1 MKKHQIAL
9 LVLLSVAA
17 AITVACGNSS
27 NPVYSN
33 MAVNSDRN
41 SSSSGTPLF
50 TMAVGGSSLTAVST
64 GVTNIWGPSVTA
76 DFKTVAYA
84 TDGEVWSIA
93 PAGGTA
99 TQLTQNAAN
108 NTASDNAEISPNGQK
123 IVYPLFNNAG
133 ASIWIMNADGSGS
146 TNLTP
151 TLPTGMT
158 FCYVSSFSADSS
170 QIVFACTDSSE
181 DTFSL
186 YTMKID
192 GSQLTTVLT
201 QSTWLDSPYFTP
213 NGKQILYTTFGTP
226 GDAQAHKVGRTGF
239 KPMSFRAMNSH
250 AHPEGIP
257 VPVSNSGIASVNI
270 DGSNPIILLPATILI
285 DESEVLNSNLYYT
298 GWDPTISK
306 WQIYKANVDGTGSV
320 SVSDGTA
327 DDELS
332 TCAFCYYNE

>member
-41 SSSSGTPLF
+41 GSTGTPLF
-50 TMAVGGSSLTAVST
+50 TMSVGGSSVTPVSIGT
-64 GVTNIWGPSVTA
+64 TDIWGPSVSA
-76 DFKTVAYA
+76 DFKTVTYV
-84 TDGEVWSIA
+84 TDGEVWSIS
-93 PAGGTA
+93 PAGGTP
-99 TQLTQNAAN
+99 TQLSQNAAN
-108 NTASDNAEISPNGQK
+108 NTGSDTAEISPNGQK
-123 IVYPLFNNAG
+123 IVYPVFNDSVAG

-151 TLPTGMT
+151 TLPAGMT
-158 FCYVSSFSADSS
+158 YCYVASFSADSS
-170 QIVFACTDSSE
+170 RIVFACTDSS
-181 DTFSL
+181 TVNFAL

-192 GSQLTTVLT
+192 GTQVTNVLT
-201 QSTWLDSPYFTP
+201 QSTWLDTPYFTP

-239 KPMSFRAMNSH
+239 RAMNSR
-250 AHPEGIP
+250 AHPDGTP

-270 DGSNPIILLPATILI
+270 DGSNPIILLPATNLI
-285 DESEVLNSNLYYT
+285 DESVILNSNLYYT
-298 GWDPTISK
+298 VLDPNVNK
-306 WQIYKANVDGTGSV
+306 WQIYKANLDGTGSV
-320 SVSDGTA
+320 SISDGTA
-327 DDELS
+327 DDLLS
-332 TCAFCYYNE
+332 ACGFCYYN